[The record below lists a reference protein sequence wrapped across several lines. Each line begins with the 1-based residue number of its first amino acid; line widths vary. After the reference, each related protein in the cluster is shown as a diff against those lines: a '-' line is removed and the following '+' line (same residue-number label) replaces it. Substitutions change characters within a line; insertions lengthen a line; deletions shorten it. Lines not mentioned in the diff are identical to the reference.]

1 MIICIGI
8 CKGTCMYVNQIDQ
21 RREFFEHETGVLG
34 CVEDM
39 YRCTYIYV
47 CVYVHIYICMYILYV
62 YIDM

>member
-1 MIICIGI
+1 
-8 CKGTCMYVNQIDQ
+8 MYVNQIDQ

-39 YRCTYIYV
+39 YRRTYIYV
-47 CVYVHIYICMYILYV
+47 CVYVYIYICMYILYV